1 MLRSPY
7 RLFVM
12 LAMLVSVTGAL
23 AAELSLMPVAVHLDR
38 ARDRTT
44 VQVTN
49 NGSTAVVLQA
59 DAIAWR
65 RDAGVDRDEASDDL
79 IVNPA
84 VFTIAPGRTQIVRVG
99 LRRTTASEQEATYRM
114 VLREVPTAETAGTP
128 SVQGNVRVLVTMRL
142 PVYVAPAAVRR
153 EERWH
158 ARYDEQGRLVAHVTN
173 NGNVHYKVGAVR
185 VQGEDARTTVVAQGP
200 DSVLFPGEARS
211 FRLPAR
217 SAPAGAAP
225 ASPAQP
231 LTLEVMTDRGVHSVA
246 LDPPPH

>member
-1 MLRSPY
+1 MLRSAY
-7 RLFVM
+7 LLLAS
-12 LAMLVSVTGAL
+12 LAMLAPMSGAMG
-23 AAELSLMPVAVHLDR
+23 ADLSLMPVAVHLDR
-38 ARDRTT
+38 THDRTT
-44 VQVTN
+44 VQVAN
-49 NGSTAVVLQA
+49 NGSTAIVLQA

-65 RDAGVDRDEASDDL
+65 REAGVDRDEASSDL

-114 VLREVPTAETAGTP
+114 VLREVPTPETAETPA
-128 SVQGNVRVLVTMRL
+128 VQGNVRVLVTMRL

-158 ARYDEQGRLVAHVTN
+158 ARYDEQGRLVAQVTN

-185 VQGEDARTTVVAQGP
+185 IQGEDVRTTVVAQGP
-200 DSVLFPGEARS
+200 DSVLFPGEVRS

-217 SAPAGAAP
+217 NTPD
-225 ASPAQP
+225 QP
-231 LTLEVMTDRGVHSVA
+231 LTLEVMTDRGVQYVA
-246 LDPPPH
+246 LDLPPH

>member
-1 MLRSPY
+1 MLRTSL
-7 RLFVM
+7 RSFAAVAM
-12 LAMLVSVTGAL
+12 LASMSGPL
-23 AAELSLMPVAVHLDR
+23 AADLSLMPVAVHLDR
-38 ARDRTT
+38 TRDRTT

-49 NGSTAVVLQA
+49 NGSAAIVLQA

-84 VFTIAPGRTQIVRVG
+84 IFPIAPGRTQIVRVG
-99 LRRTTASEQEATYRM
+99 LRRTSASERETTYRM
-114 VLREVPTAETAGTP
+114 VLREVPTAETAETP
-128 SVQGNVRVLVTMRL
+128 TVQGNVRVLVTLRV

-158 ARYDEQGRLVAHVTN
+158 ARYDEQGRLVAQVTN

-185 VQGEDARTTVVAQGP
+185 VQGEDARTTVTAQGAE
-200 DSVLFPGEARS
+200 SVLFPGEVRS

-217 SAPAGAAP
+217 STPLP
-225 ASPAQP
+225 SPLQP
-231 LTLEVMTDRGVHSVA
+231 LTLEVMTDRGVQYVA
-246 LDPPPH
+246 LDPPPR